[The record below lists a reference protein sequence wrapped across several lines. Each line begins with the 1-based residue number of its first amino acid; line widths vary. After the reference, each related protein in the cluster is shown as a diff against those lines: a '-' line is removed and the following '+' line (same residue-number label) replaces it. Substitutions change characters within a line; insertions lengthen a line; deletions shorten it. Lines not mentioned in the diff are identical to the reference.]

1 MYLMYDEL
9 TDNLADLSRAVE
21 VLDQNRLA
29 QNIDPVSSIIS
40 KANPCQRVTANNSE
54 SYSTGEQGFKR

>member
-40 KANPCQRVTANNSE
+40 KANPCQRVAANNSK